1 MEIYAHVSNK
11 NIGEIKSS
19 LYLIIKKSY
28 IELKMGLK
36 EMKFSSQL
44 KGGIYEVK
52 FGYHSKMDEYTALM
66 SDIPKLGD
74 MQMLRCINNKENGKR

>member
-1 MEIYAHVSNK
+1 
-11 NIGEIKSS
+11 
-19 LYLIIKKSY
+19 
-28 IELKMGLK
+28 
-36 EMKFSSQL
+36 MKINSQL

>member
-44 KGGIYEVK
+44 KGGIYEVS
-52 FGYHSKMDEYTALM
+52 FGFHSKLDGYATLM
-66 SDIPKLGD
+66 SDIPKLGTIQQRD
-74 MQMLRCINNKENGKR
+74 KDDTIYSR